1 MKILPKG
8 IRKFSLDALVNILAL
23 FQKYDIVHYQDNF
36 VPFLKGKSKKIVTV
50 HDLGVFCFP
59 KQFHLFM

>member
-36 VPFLKGKSKKIVTV
+36 VPFLKGKSKRLLQYTTWEF
-50 HDLGVFCFP
+50 FCFP